1 MRWDNETVGR
11 LMPDVEKAEKQE
23 RKEKYINFCRTIY
36 TPIFSEAWWMDAIC
50 GSENWDVWLYEKG
63 GSVLAA
69 MSYYLQQRGEYRYIT
84 KPPLTQNNGLLIRYP
99 QNQKRVKRTHYEEE
113 IACAANQHIQSLNVD
128 VYEQQF
134 HYSYDNFLP
143 WFWNRYTNI
152 PRVTYV
158 IEDTADM
165 KTVESNISSKYR
177 SVIRKGRRAVS
188 RFSAIAPK
196 KFYALHEKIFLRQNL
211 KCPFSFEQWTR
222 LYEACAVRGAGRIL
236 TAQDMQG
243 EVLSLAF
250 FVWDDESLYL
260 LAGGPVPEH
269 ASLDTYDALV
279 YEGILLAS
287 RKGLK
292 FDFEGSVVRQIN
304 HSFREYG
311 GVPKLYYRIR
321 KVFNPDIVRK
331 EAEDVIGWIEKN
343 K

>member
-1 MRWDNETVGR
+1 
-11 LMPDVEKAEKQE
+11 MPDVEKAETQE
-23 RKEKYINFCRTIY
+23 RKEKYINFCQTIY

-50 GSENWDVWLYEKG
+50 GSENWDVWIYEKG

-69 MSYYLQQRGEYRYIT
+69 MPYYLEQRGEYRYIT

-113 IACAANQHIQSLNVD
+113 IACAANAHIQSLGID

-134 HYSYDNFLP
+134 HYTYDNFLP
-143 WFWNRYTNI
+143 WFWNRYVCI

-165 KTVESNISSKYR
+165 QTVESNISSKYR
-177 SVIRKGRRAVS
+177 SVIRKGRRAAS
-188 RFSAIAPK
+188 QFSAIAPET
-196 KFYALHEKIFLRQNL
+196 FYALHEKIFLRQGL
-211 KCPFSFEQWTR
+211 KCPFSLEQWTR
-222 LYEACAVRGAGRIL
+222 LYKACDMRGAGCIL
-236 TAQDMQG
+236 AAQDAQG
-243 EVLSLAF
+243 DVLSLAY
-250 FVWDDESLYL
+250 FVWDAESLYL

-311 GVPKLYYRIR
+311 GAPKLYYRIR
-321 KVFNPDIVRK
+321 KVFNPNIVRK
-331 EAEDVIGWIEKN
+331 EAEEAIGLLHEISKH
-343 K
+343 